1 MEIVFDVDNVLADS
15 MSCWCT
21 KASKH
26 LKAPITKDCIR
37 SHKIVGSVQMPA
49 AKIFELQD
57 QVWEGWATLPSTESH
72 LDRKMEILRENGF
85 KIYIATSRPKRLTEC
100 VLKWLDKMNIVYD
113 QFFSLGPRELKTR
126 ISADALVDDAPEQI
140 RAFVRADRVGFIYDQ
155 PWNVKA
161 RIRKAIRVRKTD
173 DILAYYRLLDAKK
186 EASRSLLEFSK
197 S

>member
-15 MSCWCT
+15 MSCWCI

-26 LKAPITKDCIR
+26 LKSPITRDRIR

-57 QVWEGWATLPSTESH
+57 QVWEGWEALPPTESD
-72 LDRKMEILRENGF
+72 LDQKMEILRGNGF

-100 VLKWLDKMNIVYD
+100 VLKWLNKMNIVYD
-113 QFFSLGPRELKTR
+113 QFFSLGPREPKTR

-140 RAFVRADRVGFIYDQ
+140 RAFVRTDRVGFIYDQ

-186 EASRSLLEFSK
+186 EPSRSLLEFSEG
-197 S
+197 